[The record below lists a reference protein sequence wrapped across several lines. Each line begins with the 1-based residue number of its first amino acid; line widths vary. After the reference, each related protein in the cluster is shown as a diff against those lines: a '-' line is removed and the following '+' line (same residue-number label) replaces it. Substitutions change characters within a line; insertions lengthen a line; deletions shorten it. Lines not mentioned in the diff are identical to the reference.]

1 MELDAAMSPDAV
13 IAALDPA
20 VRRLVDINTTMYQG
34 QWDDFEEDL
43 RRRQAGRPYL
53 FRMSDEPA
61 DVVQWVRRL
70 RDYERA
76 RGESLAEA
84 TTATEERR

>member
-1 MELDAAMSPDAV
+1 MEFDAAMSPDEV
-13 IAALDPA
+13 IASLDPA
-20 VRRLVDINTTMYQG
+20 LRRLVDINATIYQG

-53 FRMSDEPA
+53 FCMNDEPPEA
-61 DVVQWVRRL
+61 VVWVRRL

-76 RGESLAEA
+76 RGVSLAEV
-84 TTATEERR
+84 TTATEEQR